1 MSLLLKFVLFGEL
14 LNRVTSW
21 NNPRENEKYS
31 NFYLNEMTRREAM
44 RKYVIENDKKS
55 IFHKYSVSL
64 KIFNKNELRII
75 LF

>member
-1 MSLLLKFVLFGEL
+1 
-14 LNRVTSW
+14 
-21 NNPRENEKYS
+21 
-31 NFYLNEMTRREAM
+31 MTRREAM